1 MSKANSK
8 QKLGLGIRALLEEI
22 EEASD
27 IVKINQNDEDS
38 IINTVSKIALD
49 FIEVNPFQPR
59 VDFNEEALSDLMQSI
74 KIHGVIQPI
83 TVRKIGPKKFQLIAG
98 ERRLRA
104 SKMAGQTD
112 IPAYVREAN
121 DQESLEIA
129 LIENIQR
136 EDLNS
141 MEIAITYKRLIDECE
156 QTHEVVAERLG
167 KDRSTVTNY
176 LRLLK
181 LPPEIQHALKIR
193 NLTMGHAR
201 ALIAITEV
209 EKQLFAY
216 KEIENKGLSVRKTEE
231 LVRML
236 TKGTLT
242 PNSKSSNSTPDE
254 ALPAAHREIQKR
266 LMDYLETRVK
276 MKRSKQGK
284 GEIIIPFYS
293 DNDLNRLL
301 ALIENED

>member
-1 MSKANSK
+1 M
-8 QKLGLGIRALLEEI
+8 E
-22 EEASD
+22 
-27 IVKINQNDEDS
+27 
-38 IINTVSKIALD
+38 ALD
-49 FIEVNPFQPR
+49 GATATVILPSFPEGNP
-59 VDFNEEALSDLMQSI
+59 LS
-74 KIHGVIQPI
+74 
-83 TVRKIGPKKFQLIAG
+83 QLIAG